1 MKVRL
6 AGAAKGMVYFKRRT
20 AGNNIMKRHIIVTE
34 YNTAWPALFETE
46 TEKIQTILGET
57 LVAVHH
63 IGSTSV
69 KGMKAKPTI
78 DIMPVAHE
86 IGTADPHKREFEAI
100 GYEYLGEY
108 GIPGRR
114 YLRKVWG
121 EDDLY
126 HIHIFEESNREDI
139 VRHLAVRD
147 YLRTHT
153 AAANAYGELKAALAG
168 AFPYD
173 NDGYCDGKDAFVKR
187 LEQDALAWYME
198 KGDF

>member
-1 MKVRL
+1 
-6 AGAAKGMVYFKRRT
+6 
-20 AGNNIMKRHIIVTE
+20 MKRHIIVTE

-78 DIMPVAHE
+78 DIMPVVHE

-121 EDDLY
+121 EKATGKTLCA
-126 HIHIFEESNREDI
+126 IWRCGIIFARI
-139 VRHLAVRD
+139 R
-147 YLRTHT
+147 
-153 AAANAYGELKAALAG
+153 
-168 AFPYD
+168 
-173 NDGYCDGKDAFVKR
+173 R
-187 LEQDALAWYME
+187 LQMPME
-198 KGDF
+198 N

>member
-1 MKVRL
+1 
-6 AGAAKGMVYFKRRT
+6 
-20 AGNNIMKRHIIVTE
+20 MKRHIIVTE

-78 DIMPVAHE
+78 DIMPVVHE
-86 IGTADPHKREFEAI
+86 IGTAAPHKREFEAI

>member
-1 MKVRL
+1 
-6 AGAAKGMVYFKRRT
+6 
-20 AGNNIMKRHIIVTE
+20 MKRHIIVTE

-78 DIMPVAHE
+78 DIMPVVHE

-126 HIHIFEESNREDI
+126 HIHIFEEPVKYAIKVAEAPAFGISLHEYAPNIEPAQTYARI
-139 VRHLAVRD
+139 
-147 YLRTHT
+147 
-153 AAANAYGELKAALAG
+153 ALEVMRSA
-168 AFPYD
+168 
-173 NDGYCDGKDAFVKR
+173 
-187 LEQDALAWYME
+187 
-198 KGDF
+198 

>member
-1 MKVRL
+1 
-6 AGAAKGMVYFKRRT
+6 
-20 AGNNIMKRHIIVTE
+20 MKRHIIVTE
-34 YNTAWPALFETE
+34 YNTAWPALFEME

-78 DIMPVAHE
+78 DIMPVVHE

-187 LEQDALAWYME
+187 LEQDALAWYHTE
-198 KGDF
+198 HQT